1 MQNTPLNQI
10 HPGFQPRHSSTWR
23 QWPRQLPSPLSF
35 SHRQVGHHL
44 SSLFC
49 LSPRT
54 PCSPGARPRRR
65 RSSHP
70 LSPVPLLAPPSPAPG
85 AALTLLSS
93 LRGHG
98 GPSPSS
104 PPRAGGG
111 AGSRAGRGPRRSWL
125 AGPRAGGGQAQR
137 QAWRSWLDG
146 PRAGDG
152 RARRPDPARR
162 RRLLAT
168 RRGAQSSAMARRRRA
183 AAAMA
188 GAAARTGAELE
199 LAVDP
204 THLVLELW
212 LEEPAERGGRIS
224 SSSPATMDDSRR
236 CSRRREREWEGEASS
251 EPPLPSS
258 LHRAASARASAT
270 PPREGAVGAGRV
282 AEEQER
288 E

>member
-1 MQNTPLNQI
+1 
-10 HPGFQPRHSSTWR
+10 
-23 QWPRQLPSPLSF
+23 
-35 SHRQVGHHL
+35 
-44 SSLFC
+44 
-49 LSPRT
+49 
-54 PCSPGARPRRR
+54 
-65 RSSHP
+65 
-70 LSPVPLLAPPSPAPG
+70 VPA
-85 AALTLLSS
+85 
-93 LRGHG
+93 
-98 GPSPSS
+98 
-104 PPRAGGG
+104 
-111 AGSRAGRGPRRSWL
+111 AGRGGW
-125 AGPRAGGGQAQR
+125 
-137 QAWRSWLDG
+137 
-146 PRAGDG
+146 
-152 RARRPDPARR
+152 ARRPDPARRR

-251 EPPLPSS
+251 EPPLPCS
-258 LHRAASARASAT
+258 LHRAASAQASAA

-282 AEEQER
+282 AEEKER